1 MDKEK
6 AYVRAAKVLFYG
18 SLDEPFAL
26 KKAILAT
33 RENSDIEQL
42 TFLHDLL
49 VKKQNPQVHV
59 HAKGLEDGHLEI
71 RNNLRLDYWREF
83 RFNSSEEI
91 FFPTL
96 YKWIGGFSDEDI
108 KEILSLSLGTLTM
121 RYNSGLLKLGSYLVR
136 EVSGE

>member
-1 MDKEK
+1 MNKEQ

-26 KKAILAT
+26 KKAIHVT

-42 TFLHDLL
+42 SFLHDLL
-49 VKKQNPQVHV
+49 EKKQNPQVHI
-59 HAKGLEDGHLEI
+59 HAKGIEEGHLKI
-71 RNNLRLDYWREF
+71 KKNLRLDYWREF
-83 RFNSSEEI
+83 RFNSGAEV

-96 YKWIGGFSDEDI
+96 YKWIGGFSDKDI
-108 KEILSLSLGTLTM
+108 TDLLNLSQGTLTM
-121 RYNSGLLKLGSYLVR
+121 RYNAGLIKLGGYLVK